1 LATTD
6 LIREVAMLPSFA
18 IHPTRVLTRRT
29 IMIAGARACC
39 GRWFGV
45 LGILLGI
52 LFLISSARPQAKS
65 DARADAKSPAAVDF
79 NRQILPLLS
88 ENCFACHGPD
98 EKQRKAKLR
107 LDTKEGAFAELK
119 SGGHA
124 IVPGK
129 AAESKMIEKI
139 TAADPKD
146 RMPPAKTGKQLKP
159 EQIVL
164 LKQWI
169 DQGARW
175 TKHWA
180 WTAPQR
186 PAVPKVVDV
195 GWPVNPID
203 DFILARLEAEGLHPS
218 PPEVSA
224 KLLRRV
230 TLDLTGLPPTPAEI
244 DAFLADHSARAYEK
258 VIDRLLESP
267 RFGDHMARYWLDE
280 ARYGDTHGLHLDNF
294 REMWPYR
301 DWVIK
306 AFNANLPYDQFVIE
320 QLAGDML
327 PNATLDQ
334 IVASGF
340 NRCHVTTNEGGSI
353 DEEVY
358 VRNVDDRVD
367 TTSEV
372 FLGLTMGCSR
382 CHDHKYDP
390 IKQKDYYQLFAIF
403 NSLDEKAMD
412 DNASLPPPIARIPT
426 PDEKAAL
433 TKLDQKVEMLK
444 QRITTE
450 LAQAK
455 YDNALDGKSSPQQAR
470 AEYVWV
476 DDDIPPGAKSSSD
489 GNPNGQWNFVTKPQ
503 HPVYSG
509 NKSVMRLSEGLSQQF
524 FESAQPGLRV
534 GEDDVLFCYV
544 YLDPTKLPKEIM
556 LQWNTGG
563 WNHRAFWGANV
574 IPWGTD
580 GTPQRRSMG
589 ALPETG
595 KWVRLEV
602 ECAKVGL
609 TPGMVINGWAFTQ
622 HGGTVYWDKAGIVT
636 RVPQGTGPFDSMS
649 GWLQVQRAIKGAG
662 LPKPIADLILLET
675 AKMNE
680 TQKKQLRDYFIEY
693 AYAKMRPIFDPLH
706 KEIVDVQKERE
717 GMTAKMTATLV
728 SKELSQPRPAFILK
742 RGEYDQKGQPV
753 QRDTPAFLPPLPKDA
768 PKNRLSFARWL
779 LGREN
784 PLTAR
789 VAVNRLWQQVFGA
802 GLVKT
807 AEDFG
812 SQGER
817 PSHPEL
823 LDWLAMQF
831 IDDGWDVKKMMK
843 RLVMSATYRQ
853 TSRETADRLA
863 KDPDN
868 RLLSRGPRYRLDAE
882 MIRDQALFVSG
893 LLVER
898 SGGPSVK
905 PPQPGG
911 LWEAVG
917 YTASNTAK
925 FVADKGCEKVHRR
938 SLYTFWK
945 RTSPPPQMTTLDA
958 PSRESCTVR
967 RERTDTPL
975 QALLLMNERQF
986 VECARALAERVLH
999 EAGAQPEAR
1008 LALMFKLATSRSPD
1022 ARESAELLAAYQDHL
1037 ANYSKNVEA
1046 AKKLIAVGES
1056 KPDPRL
1062 NPSELAAWTMIGN
1075 LILNLDEVMNKG

>member
-1 LATTD
+1 MGRPGFP
-6 LIREVAMLPSFA
+6 REVALA
-18 IHPTRVLTRRT
+18 AVLNDPTLFVLKEM
-29 IMIAGARACC
+29 IMIAGVRACWC
-39 GRWFGV
+39 RFFGILGV
-45 LGILLGI
+45 LLGV
-52 LFLISSARPQAKS
+52 LVLASSAKPQAKPEQ
-65 DARADAKSPAAVDF
+65 AKPEAKNTSTIDF

-98 EKQRKAKLR
+98 ANQRKAKLR
-107 LDTKEGAFAELK
+107 LDTKEGAFTELR
-119 SGGHA
+119 SGGHV

-129 AAESKMIEKI
+129 SSESRMIEKI
-139 TAADPKD
+139 TATDPKD

-159 EQIVL
+159 EQIDL

-169 DQGARW
+169 DQGAPW

-180 WTAPQR
+180 WTAPKR
-186 PAVPKVVDV
+186 PGVPDV
-195 GWPVNPID
+195 GDRAWPRNPID
-203 DFILARLEAEGLHPS
+203 NFILARLEKEGLQPS
-218 PPEVSA
+218 PEEN
-224 KLLRRV
+224 KNQLLRRV

-244 DAFLADHSARAYEK
+244 DAFLTDTSSEAYEQ
-258 VIDRLLESP
+258 VVNRLLESS
-267 RFGDHMARYWLDE
+267 RFGEHMARYWLDE

-294 REMWPYR
+294 REMWPFR

-320 QLAGDML
+320 QVAGDML
-327 PNATLDQ
+327 PDATLDQ

-353 DEEVY
+353 EEEVY

-390 IKQKDYYQLFAIF
+390 MKAKDYYQLFAIF

-412 DNASLPPPIARIPT
+412 DNASLPAPIARIPNAEQKT
-426 PDEKAAL
+426 AL
-433 TKLDQKVEMLK
+433 AKLDQKSGALK
-444 QRITTE
+444 QRIATE
-450 LAQAK
+450 LTQVK
-455 YDNALDGKSSPQQAR
+455 YDDGKDAKPASQSER
-470 AEYVWV
+470 AEYVWI
-476 DDDIPPGAKSSSD
+476 DDDIPAGAKSSSD
-489 GNPNGQWNFVTKPQ
+489 GGPNGKWNFVSQPK
-503 HPVYSG
+503 HPVFSG
-509 NKSVMRLSEGLSQQF
+509 NKSVMRSAEGLSQQF
-524 FESAQPGLRV
+524 FENAQPGLRV
-534 GEDDVLFCYV
+534 GDGDTLFCYV
-544 YLDPTKLPKEIM
+544 YLDPAKPPKEIM
-556 LQWNTGG
+556 LQWNTGD
-563 WNHRAFWGANV
+563 WKHRAFWGENV

-589 ALPETG
+589 PLPEAG
-595 KWVRLEV
+595 KWVRLAV

-609 TPGMVINGWAFTQ
+609 TPGMVISGWAFTQ

-636 RVPQGTGPFDSMS
+636 RVPQGNQAFDSLS
-649 GWLQVQRAIKGAG
+649 TWLQVQKGTKGAG
-662 LPKPIADLILLET
+662 LPKPIAEIVQLDP
-675 AKMNE
+675 AKVNDA
-680 TQKKQLRDYFIEY
+680 QKKQLRDYFIEY
-693 AYAKMRPIFDPLH
+693 GYSKTRATLDPLH
-706 KEIVDVQKERE
+706 KQLADVEKERQPLLA
-717 GMTAKMTATLV
+717 TIPATLV
-728 SKELSQPRPAFILK
+728 SKEQSQPRPAFILK
-742 RGEYDQKGQPV
+742 RGEYDRRSDPV
-753 QRDTPAFLPPLPKDA
+753 SRDTPAFLPPMPKDS
-768 PKNRLSFARWL
+768 PKNRLTFARWL
-779 LGREN
+779 VSRDN

-789 VAVNRLWQQVFGA
+789 VAANRLWQQLFGT

-812 SQGER
+812 SQGEP

-823 LDWLAMQF
+823 LDWLAVQF
-831 IDDGWDVKKMMK
+831 IDDGWDVKKTMK
-843 RLVMSATYRQ
+843 RMVMSATYRQ
-853 TSRETADRLA
+853 SSHVTPDRLA
-863 KDPDN
+863 KDPAD

-882 MIRDQALFVSG
+882 TIRDQALSISG
-893 LLVER
+893 LLVEHQ
-898 SGGPSVK
+898 GGPSVK
-905 PPQPGG
+905 PPQPAG

-938 SLYTFWK
+938 SMYTFWK
-945 RTSPPPQMTTLDA
+945 RTAPPPQMTTLDA

-986 VECARALAERVLH
+986 VECSRALAERIMH
-999 EAGAQPEAR
+999 EGGPKPESR
-1008 LALMFKLATSRSPD
+1008 VALMFKLATSRAPN
-1022 ARESAELLAAYQDHL
+1022 AREAAELLAAYQDHL
-1037 ANYSKNVEA
+1037 ANYTKNVEA

-1056 KPDPRL
+1056 KPDTAL